1 MCCSVDYKETRIQ
14 DWIAWMNHKL
24 QMKEGKD
31 TSCRI
36 RYEEGR
42 RTDVLQKED
51 ESEERKD
58 TKENKELL

>member
-1 MCCSVDYKETRIQ
+1 
-14 DWIAWMNHKL
+14 
-24 QMKEGKD
+24 MKEGKD
-31 TSCRI
+31 TSCRV